1 MKRRVYSKDTDAAQ
15 IPDQAQPQGSGGRGV
30 LPWRKTLGLLG
41 RGSRLEE
48 SNSSPPPYKS
58 AWLSPQEPIH
68 SGVVS
73 TAVPS

>member
-1 MKRRVYSKDTDAAQ
+1 M
-15 IPDQAQPQGSGGRGV
+15 